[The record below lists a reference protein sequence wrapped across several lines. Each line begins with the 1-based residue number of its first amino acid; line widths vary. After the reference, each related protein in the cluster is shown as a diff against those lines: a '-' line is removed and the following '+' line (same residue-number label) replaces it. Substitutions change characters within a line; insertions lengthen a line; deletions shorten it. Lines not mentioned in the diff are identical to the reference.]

1 MFTTSKFV
9 GPQDLLQSFN
19 NAIMNNSQFRKLVLD
34 TPARQAGSGEGRG
47 AFAATPGRDGAA
59 PSALGSRM
67 RSSIP
72 MTP

>member
-1 MFTTSKFV
+1 
-9 GPQDLLQSFN
+9 
-19 NAIMNNSQFRKLVLD
+19 MNNSQFRKLVLD
-34 TPARQAGSGEGRG
+34 TPARQAGFGEGRG